1 MIHCS
6 LMLVLLELSNL
17 LFVFCLIFR
26 KGIYS
31 ASIYADHAFFFFN
44 NNSFYGRLSTYF
56 LTRQEP

>member
-31 ASIYADHAFFFFN
+31 ASIYADHAFFFFLIIIP
-44 NNSFYGRLSTYF
+44 FTAG
-56 LTRQEP
+56 